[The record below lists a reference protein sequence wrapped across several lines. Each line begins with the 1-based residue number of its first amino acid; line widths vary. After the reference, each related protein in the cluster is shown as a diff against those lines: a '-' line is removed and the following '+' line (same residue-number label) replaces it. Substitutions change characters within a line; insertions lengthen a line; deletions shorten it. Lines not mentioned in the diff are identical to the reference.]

1 VTLSGVLYLPAGYDK
16 AKDGPLPMLMW
27 AYPAEFTDAA
37 VASQTVDEGNRFTR
51 PGGISHLFLLTQ
63 GYAILDNPAFPIIGQ
78 NGAEPNDTYIEQLT
92 ADAQAAVDAVVAMG
106 VADRDKIAVGGH
118 SYGAFMTANL
128 LAHTRLFRAGI
139 ARSGAYNRTLTPFGF
154 QAEQRTYWEATDT
167 YTKMSPFTYA
177 ARDHLPRRLQDLCR
191 RPATG
196 GAAALS
202 GVSLSVAPGEVFGVI
217 GASGA
222 GKSTLIRLINGLEK
236 PSGGKVVVDGDDVAA
251 LGVEGLRALRRR
263 VGMIFQHFNL
273 LSSKTVAGNVAFPLK
288 LAGRPD
294 AEVKARTAELL
305 ERVGLTDFAG
315 KYPAQLSGGQKQR
328 VGIARALATGPKVLL
343 CDEATSALDPETTE
357 QILDLVSGLNR
368 ELGLTIVLITHE
380 MDVVRR
386 VCDRV
391 AVLEGGKVVEAG
403 AVEEV
408 FLHPASATARR
419 FVMEADGVP
428 APPAPGRRP
437 RGAPDLPRRGD
448 LQADPG
454 RGGPRD
460 RRRLFDP
467 GRPHPSPARDALRP
481 ADPVPDRRRRRGGHR
496 PFPGDGVR
504 VDLVTEAGR

>member
-1 VTLSGVLYLPAGYDK
+1 MIT
-16 AKDGPLPMLMW
+16 
-27 AYPAEFTDAA
+27 
-37 VASQTVDEGNRFTR
+37 
-51 PGGISHLFLLTQ
+51 
-63 GYAILDNPAFPIIGQ
+63 
-78 NGAEPNDTYIEQLT
+78 
-92 ADAQAAVDAVVAMG
+92 
-106 VADRDKIAVGGH
+106 
-118 SYGAFMTANL
+118 
-128 LAHTRLFRAGI
+128 
-139 ARSGAYNRTLTPFGF
+139 F
-154 QAEQRTYWEATDT
+154 QDVS
-167 YTKMSPFTYA
+167 KTYA
-177 ARDHLPRRLQDLCR
+177 
-191 RPATG
+191 
-196 GAAALS
+196 GAGDRAALA
-202 GVSLSVAPGEVFGVI
+202 GVSLSVAQGEVFGVI

-251 LGVEGLRALRRR
+251 LGVEGLRSLRRR

-305 ERVGLTDFAG
+305 ARVGLSDFAG

-357 QILDLVSGLNR
+357 QILELVSNLNR

-391 AVLEGGKVVEAG
+391 AVLEGGKVVETG
-403 AVEEV
+403 TVEEV

-428 APPAPGRRP
+428 ADGALVGGRVVRLTF
-437 RGAPDLPRRGD
+437 RGEATYKPILGAVARETGVDYSILGGRIHRLRETPYGQLTLSLTGGD
-448 LQADPG
+448 VEAAI
-454 RGGPRD
+454 
-460 RRRLFDP
+460 
-467 GRPHPSPARDALRP
+467 ARFKA
-481 ADPVPDRRRRRGGHR
+481 
-496 PFPGDGVR
+496 DGVR
-504 VDLVTEAGR
+504 VELVTEASR